1 MDLWEFLGLL
11 GIPALW
17 AAIGFVPWFIALV
30 ATRAEGAPWRT
41 LPIVLLVALAGAAL
55 VPGLGLKGWAGF
67 WTSLASALLLSSA
80 AMLLLNSRG
89 GAHRSFMRG
98 G

>member
-1 MDLWEFLGLL
+1 MDLWEILGLL
-11 GIPALW
+11 GILSLW
-17 AAIGFVPWFIALV
+17 AAIGCVPWFVALV
-30 ATRAEGAPWRT
+30 ATGAQGAPWRT

-55 VPGLGLKGWAGF
+55 VPGLGVKGWAGF

-80 AMLLLNSRG
+80 AVLLLGVRG
-89 GAHRSFMRG
+89 AAHRSFMRG